1 MPLIENILSK
11 LNAIPADKV
20 MHFASGA
27 ILFAAAM
34 PFIGPRY
41 AMALVILTSI
51 AKEIYDAFHRDIHT
65 PDVFDALATSLGGA
79 VCLFVKLS

>member
-1 MPLIENILSK
+1 MIEAILQR

-20 MHFASGA
+20 AHFASGV

-51 AKEIYDAFHRDIHT
+51 AKAIYDAFHRDIHT
-65 PDVFDALATSLGGA
+65 PDVFDAVATSLGGA
-79 VCLFVKLS
+79 VALFIKLS